1 MKNQYFELKVLREGF
16 TTTIQDF
23 GFKNLQ
29 HLGITSGGAIDDFS
43 YQLGNIILSNKISTP
58 SIEFTKLGPKLLVKK
73 GNIKIV
79 ITGNVDFTLTIDN
92 KIFQGSVNR
101 SYNLTE
107 GDLIDIRSTINS
119 NYGYL
124 SIKNGLVANSFK
136 GSYSTVTNAK
146 IGNKITINQILKGDI
161 SKKTLNFKIKDNFVE
176 KEKIIRV
183 VKGPQMNYF
192 KIKDIKKFY
201 RNSFIIT
208 NKINRIGIRLTNNI
222 IKPFKSFNIDSE
234 GITKGA
240 IQVPGDGNP
249 IILASDHPT
258 IGGYPKI
265 AIVIVADYHK
275 IVQYPEN
282 TSFYFQEVSIDEAEI
297 LLNKYNNKLIN
308 IKKKLIKVD

>member
-1 MKNQYFELKVLREGF
+1 MKNQFFELKVLREGF

-43 YQLGNIILSNKISTP
+43 YQLGNIILSNKITTP
-58 SIEFTKLGPKLLVKK
+58 SIEFTKFGPKLLVKK
-73 GNIKIV
+73 GNLKIV

-92 KIFQGSVNR
+92 KIIQGSVNR
-101 SYNLTE
+101 SYNITE
-107 GDLIDIRSTINS
+107 GDLIDIRSTIDS

-124 SIKNGLVANSFK
+124 SIKNGLVSNLFK
-136 GSYSTVTNAK
+136 GSFSTLTNSK
-146 IGNKITINQILKGDI
+146 IGNKITINQILKGHI
-161 SKKTLNFKIKDNFVE
+161 SKKTLNYKIKDNFVE
-176 KEKIIRV
+176 NEKIIRV

-201 RNSFIIT
+201 SNSFTIT
-208 NKINRIGIRLTNNI
+208 NKINRIGVRLTNNI

-234 GITKGA
+234 GITKGT

-265 AIVIVADYHK
+265 ATVIVADYYK

-282 TSFYFQEVSIDEAEI
+282 TSFYFKEVSIDEAEI

-308 IKKKLIKVD
+308 MKKQLIKVD